1 MRSSCRIDA
10 VSSCPLEASGTNL
23 SRMAHESPAQ
33 DPLNLLESLVG
44 QEIARLSVRREQLA
58 DAGDAL
64 MVLRARMHHV
74 DFGDE
79 DVGVEWLAADFAASM
94 VARLADTVDRVD
106 QVALT
111 TEVGSATDDE
121 VYRRNREKAL
131 AGQRQRTIYHEDL
144 IATPEGRRSVEVL
157 KGLGEHRM
165 SSRIGT
171 EFAVF
176 GDDAVITLSRFGQTD
191 SRYLLIRNGALVA
204 CFSAWFEGV
213 WEQSPVVYVD
223 EDQREQT
230 LIRLLALGHKDELI
244 ARHMGVALRTVRR
257 RIAALMADYGVTT
270 RFQLGVALAQDDRVV
285 TRRSSGRAGGAA
297 R

>member
-1 MRSSCRIDA
+1 MARSS
-10 VSSCPLEASGTNL
+10 SG
-23 SRMAHESPAQ
+23 
-33 DPLNLLESLVG
+33 DPLYLLESLVA
-44 QEIARLSVRREQLA
+44 QEIARLSTRREQLA

-79 DVGVEWLAADFAASM
+79 DVGVEWLEADFAASM
-94 VARLADTVDRVD
+94 VSRLADMVDRVD
-106 QVALT
+106 QVTLT
-111 TEVGSATDDE
+111 TEVGSATDEE

-144 IATPEGRRSVEVL
+144 LATPEGRRAVDGM

-176 GDDAVITLSRFGQTD
+176 GDDAVITLSRFGQAE
-191 SRYLLIRNGALVA
+191 SRYLMIRNPALIA
-204 CFSAWFEGV
+204 CFAAWFEGV
-213 WEQSPVVYVD
+213 WEYSPVVYVD
-223 EDQREQT
+223 EDQREKT

-244 ARHMGVALRTVRR
+244 ARHMGIALRTVRR
-257 RIAALMADYGVTT
+257 RIAGLMSDYGVTT
-270 RFQLGVALAQDDRVV
+270 RFQLGVALAQDDRV
-285 TRRSSGRAGGAA
+285 
-297 R
+297 